1 MAGSTVTSKG
11 QVTIPVKIRDEFG
24 IESGD
29 EIVFM
34 KGLDGRL
41 KVHVAKRRPGAGRGV
56 LSYNGKLDLSR
67 SAIGNAV
74 ASGVAARLKRA
85 TLDRRRKSK

>member
-1 MAGSTVTSKG
+1 MTGSTVTSKG
-11 QVTIPVKIRDEFG
+11 QVTIPAKIRDEFG

-41 KVHVAKRRPGAGRGV
+41 KIHVAKRRPGAGRGV
-56 LSYNGKLDLSR
+56 LKSSLKLTQESIER
-67 SAIGNAV
+67 GITEAV
-74 ASGVAARLKRA
+74 AE
-85 TLDRRRKSK
+85 RRGPAKPRGSRRSR